1 MQFGLEKTREGGCR
15 EGNWVS
21 RMNCFCTVLS
31 PVRARVN
38 RYLLF
43 ILWLAGSMAALP
55 AARTLAQTP
64 APSKLDAITVE
75 GTVRNSVGEPVMGAS
90 VVLEEKGGTRK
101 LETKTDADGKFS
113 VIVRHAGTYTATVEK
128 EGLGKCVTDP
138 MPLLSVGQK
147 KQLDLRLQ
155 ATTLAQ
161 ASSSGPTASPGA
173 MEFKDE
179 PSFTV
184 AGVTDWSGAGG
195 HGSDTSL
202 RTSEALARETLAL
215 KSSGPDK
222 TLHGAATGTAA
233 GRESLESENKL
244 RAAVART
251 PDNFEANHQLGD
263 FYLRAGKYREAIVPL
278 KVAYQINSGNV
289 ANAFD
294 LALAYRGNGDLFLA
308 RDLAVKVIASAEGDA
323 GPYALLGDL
332 DERLGDP
339 LGAVREY
346 ERAATLDPSE
356 PNYFEWGTELL
367 LHRAVRPAVI
377 VFKKGSSLQSDS
389 ARMLVGLGAA
399 LYADGSYDE
408 AAGQLCR
415 ASDLR
420 PEEAMPYLFLGKM
433 EVTLPTA
440 FSCSE
445 QKLARFLQNQP
456 ENALANYYYAMAV
469 LKRSRES
476 KSPADSQQAEALL
489 KKSVAIDPKLGEA
502 YLQLGILYA
511 AQGASDEAITSF
523 QKAIEV
529 TPGLGEAHYRLSQLY
544 KRAGEKAKSE
554 QEIQLYKQVEKS
566 EADEVERQRREIQ
579 QFLIILKDQPA
590 VSAPH

>member
-1 MQFGLEKTREGGCR
+1 LAASFAGL
-15 EGNWVS
+15 
-21 RMNCFCTVLS
+21 
-31 PVRARVN
+31 
-38 RYLLF
+38 
-43 ILWLAGSMAALP
+43 AA
-55 AARTLAQTP
+55 ATAVAQTP
-64 APSKLDAITVE
+64 SPSQLDAITVE
-75 GTVRNSVGEPVMGAS
+75 GTVRNSAGEPVMGAS
-90 VVLEEKGGTRK
+90 VLLEEKNGSHK
-101 LETKTDADGKFS
+101 LETKTDAGGKF
-113 VIVRHAGTYTATVEK
+113 VLNVRHEGTYTVTVEK
-128 EGLGKCVTDP
+128 AGFGKCVTDP
-138 MPLLSVGQK
+138 MALSAGQK
-147 KQLDLRLQ
+147 KQIELRLQ
-155 ATTLAQ
+155 TAMA
-161 ASSSGPTASPGA
+161 AHPSSVSPTAAPGA

-179 PSFTV
+179 PNFTV

-215 KSSGPDK
+215 KSSGSEDSS
-222 TLHGAATGTAA
+222 HGPAAGNATG
-233 GRESLESENKL
+233 RETTESENKL

-251 PDNFEANHQLGD
+251 PNSFEANHQLGE
-263 FYLRAGKYREAIVPL
+263 FYLRSGKYHEAIASL
-278 KVAYQINSGNV
+278 KAAYQINGGNV
-289 ANAFD
+289 ANAYD
-294 LALAYRGNGDLFLA
+294 LALSYRSNGDVALA
-308 RDLAVKVIASAEGDA
+308 HDLVMKILASAEGTA
-323 GPYALLGDL
+323 SAHGLLGDL

-377 VFKKGSSLQSDS
+377 VFKKGSVAHPNS
-389 ARMLVGLGAA
+389 ARMQVGLGAA

-408 AAGQLCR
+408 AADQLCH
-415 ASDLR
+415 ASDLQ
-420 PEEAMPYLFLGKM
+420 PEEAAPYLFLGKM

-456 ENALANYYYAMAV
+456 GNALANYYFAMAV

-476 KSPADSQQAEALL
+476 KSSADTQQAEALL
-489 KKSVAIDPKLGEA
+489 QKSVAIDPKLGQA

-511 AQGASDEAITSF
+511 AQGASDAAVGAF

-566 EADEVERQRREIQ
+566 EADEVERQRREVQ

>member
-1 MQFGLEKTREGGCR
+1 MR
-15 EGNWVS
+15 N
-21 RMNCFCTVLS
+21 
-31 PVRARVN
+31 
-38 RYLLF
+38 
-43 ILWLAGSMAALP
+43 AA
-55 AARTLAQTP
+55 
-64 APSKLDAITVE
+64 
-75 GTVRNSVGEPVMGAS
+75 GEPVAGAS
-90 VVLEEKGGTRK
+90 VLLEEKSGARK
-101 LETKTDADGKFS
+101 LETKTDAEGKF
-113 VIVRHAGTYTATVEK
+113 ILTVRHAGMYEVTVEK
-128 EGLGKCVTDP
+128 AGFGKCVTDP

-147 KQLDLRLQ
+147 KQIELRLQ
-155 ATTLAQ
+155 PATAAQ
-161 ASSSGPTASPGA
+161 PSSSNQTASPGA

-179 PSFTV
+179 PNFTV

-215 KSSGPDK
+215 KSSGSDEAP
-222 TLHGAATGTAA
+222 HGAAAGDAT
-233 GRESLESENKL
+233 GREPMEAENKL

-251 PDNFEANHQLGD
+251 PESFEANHQLGE
-263 FYLRAGKYREAIVPL
+263 FYLRSSHYREAIASL
-278 KVAYQINSGNV
+278 KAAYQISGENV
-289 ANAFD
+289 GNAYD
-294 LALAYRGNGDLFLA
+294 LALAYRGNGDLVLA

-323 GPYALLGDL
+323 GVHALLGDL

-356 PNYFEWGTELL
+356 PNYFEWGSELL

-377 VFKKGSSLQSDS
+377 VFKKGSVAHANS

-408 AAGQLCR
+408 AAGQLCL
-415 ASDLR
+415 ASDR
-420 PEEAMPYLFLGKM
+420 KPEDPTPYLFLGKM

-445 QKLARFLQNQP
+445 QKLARFLHNQP
-456 ENALANYYYAMAV
+456 GNALANYYYAMVV

-476 KSPADSQQAEALL
+476 KSSADSQQAEALL

-511 AQGASDEAITSF
+511 AQGASDQAIAAF

>member
-1 MQFGLEKTREGGCR
+1 
-15 EGNWVS
+15 
-21 RMNCFCTVLS
+21 
-31 PVRARVN
+31 
-38 RYLLF
+38 
-43 ILWLAGSMAALP
+43 
-55 AARTLAQTP
+55 
-64 APSKLDAITVE
+64 
-75 GTVRNSVGEPVMGAS
+75 MGAS

-101 LETKTDADGKFS
+101 LRTKTDADGKFS
-113 VIVRHAGTYTATVEK
+113 LIVRHAGTYTATVEK
-128 EGLGKCVTDP
+128 EGFGKCVTDP

-147 KQLDLRLQ
+147 KQLELRLQ
-155 ATTLAQ
+155 ATTPPPP
-161 ASSSGPTASPGA
+161 SSSGPTASPGA

-251 PDNFEANHQLGD
+251 PDNFEANHQLGEC
-263 FYLRAGKYREAIVPL
+263 YLRAGKYREAVASL
-278 KVAYQINSGNV
+278 KAAYQISGENV
-289 ANAFD
+289 ANAYD
-294 LALAYRGNGDLFLA
+294 LALAYRGNGDLALA
-308 RDLAVKVIASAEGDA
+308 HDLAVKIRAIADDNA
-323 GPYALLGDL
+323 GLHGLLGDL

-377 VFKKGSSLQSDS
+377 VFKKGSAAHPDS

-408 AAGQLCR
+408 AAGQLCL
-415 ASDLR
+415 ASDLK
-420 PEEAMPYLFLGKM
+420 PEDATPYLFLGKM

-445 QKLARFLQNQP
+445 QKLARFLQNQT
-456 ENALANYYYAMAV
+456 ENALANYYYAMVV

-476 KSPADSQQAEALL
+476 KSSADAQQAEALL

-511 AQGASDEAITSF
+511 AQGASEQAIAAF

-566 EADEVERQRREIQ
+566 EADEVERQRREVQ

>member
-1 MQFGLEKTREGGCR
+1 M
-15 EGNWVS
+15 NW
-21 RMNCFCTVLS
+21 FCMARL
-31 PVRARVN
+31 PFQNRVN
-38 RYLLF
+38 RYPGFFHLLA
-43 ILWLAGSMAALP
+43 ILLAGLVAAG
-55 AARTLAQTP
+55 AIAQTP
-64 APSKLDAITVE
+64 SPSQLDAITVE
-75 GTVRNSVGEPVMGAS
+75 GAVRDSAGEPVTGAS
-90 VVLEEKGGTRK
+90 VVLEEKSGGRR
-101 LETKTDADGKFS
+101 LETKTDAEGKFS
-113 VIVRHAGTYTATVEK
+113 FTVRHAGMYTATVEK
-128 EGLGKCVTDP
+128 AGFDKCVTNP

-147 KQLDLRLQ
+147 RQIDLRLQ
-155 ATTLAQ
+155 TATAAQ
-161 ASSSGPTASPGA
+161 LSSSSAATSSGA

-215 KSSGPDK
+215 KSSGSDESS
-222 TLHGAATGTAA
+222 HGAAAGAA
-233 GRESLESENKL
+233 TGRESLEEENKL

-251 PDNFEANHQLGD
+251 PDSFEANHQLGE
-263 FYLRAGKYREAIVPL
+263 FYLRSGKNRKAIASL
-278 KVAYQINSGNV
+278 KAAYQINGEDV
-289 ANAFD
+289 ANAYD
-294 LALAYRGNGDLFLA
+294 LALAYRANGDLVLA
-308 RDLAVKVIASAEGDA
+308 HDLAVKLLANSEGDA
-323 GPYALLGDL
+323 GLHGLLGDL

-377 VFKKGSSLQSDS
+377 VFKKGSLAHPHS

-415 ASDLR
+415 ASDLK
-420 PEEAMPYLFLGKM
+420 PEEAAPYLFMAKM
-433 EVTLPTA
+433 EVNSPTS
-440 FSCSE
+440 FSCAE
-445 QKLARFLQNQP
+445 QKLARFVQNQP
-456 ENALANYYYAMAV
+456 GNALANYYFAMAV
-469 LKRSRES
+469 LKRNRES
-476 KSPADSQQAEALL
+476 KSSADSQQAEALL
-489 KKSVAIDPKLGEA
+489 KKSLAIDPKLGEA

-511 AQGASDEAITSF
+511 AQGASDQAIAAF
-523 QKAIEV
+523 NKAVEV

-544 KRAGEKAKSE
+544 KRSGEKAKSE

>member
-1 MQFGLEKTREGGCR
+1 
-15 EGNWVS
+15 
-21 RMNCFCTVLS
+21 
-31 PVRARVN
+31 
-38 RYLLF
+38 
-43 ILWLAGSMAALP
+43 MAV
-55 AARTLAQTP
+55 AQTP
-64 APSKLDAITVE
+64 SPSQLNAITVE
-75 GTVRNSVGEPVMGAS
+75 GTVRNSAGEPVMGAS

-101 LETKTDADGKFS
+101 LKTKTDADGKF
-113 VIVRHAGTYTATVEK
+113 ILTVRHAGTYTVTVEK
-128 EGLGKCVTDP
+128 AGFGKCVTDP
-138 MPLLSVGQK
+138 MPLLSAGQK
-147 KQLDLRLQ
+147 KQIEVRLQ
-155 ATTLAQ
+155 TTTVAQ
-161 ASSSGPTASPGA
+161 PSAASQTASPGA

-179 PSFTV
+179 PNFTV

-215 KSSGPDK
+215 KSSGSDEAP
-222 TLHGAATGTAA
+222 HGAAAGDATGRGPMEA
-233 GRESLESENKL
+233 ENKL

-251 PDNFEANHQLGD
+251 PNSFEANHELGE
-263 FYLRAGKYREAIVPL
+263 FYLRSDKYREAISSL
-278 KVAYQINSGNV
+278 KAAYQINAENV
-289 ANAFD
+289 ANAYD
-294 LALAYRGNGDLFLA
+294 LALAYRGNGDVVLA
-308 RDLAVKVIASAEGDA
+308 RDLAVKVIASAEGNA
-323 GPYALLGDL
+323 GLHALLGDL

-356 PNYFEWGTELL
+356 PNYFEWGSELL

-377 VFKKGSSLQSDS
+377 VFKKGSVAHPNS

-408 AAGQLCR
+408 AAGQLCH
-415 ASDLR
+415 ASDLQ
-420 PEEAMPYLFLGKM
+420 PEEATPYLFLGKM

-445 QKLARFLQNQP
+445 QKLGRFLHNQP
-456 ENALANYYYAMAV
+456 GNALANYYYAMVV

-476 KSPADSQQAEALL
+476 KSSADSQQAEALL
-489 KKSVAIDPKLGEA
+489 KKSLAIDPKLGEA
-502 YLQLGILYA
+502 YLQLGILNA
-511 AQGASDEAITSF
+511 AQGASDQAIAAF

-529 TPGLGEAHYRLSQLY
+529 TPGPGEAHYRLSQLY

>member
-1 MQFGLEKTREGGCR
+1 M
-15 EGNWVS
+15 
-21 RMNCFCTVLS
+21 
-31 PVRARVN
+31 
-38 RYLLF
+38 
-43 ILWLAGSMAALP
+43 
-55 AARTLAQTP
+55 
-64 APSKLDAITVE
+64 
-75 GTVRNSVGEPVMGAS
+75 
-90 VVLEEKGGTRK
+90 
-101 LETKTDADGKFS
+101 
-113 VIVRHAGTYTATVEK
+113 YTATVEK
-128 EGLGKCVTDP
+128 AGFDKCVTNP

-147 KQLDLRLQ
+147 RQIDLRLQ
-155 ATTLAQ
+155 TATAAQ
-161 ASSSGPTASPGA
+161 LSSSSAATSSGA

-215 KSSGPDK
+215 KSSGSDESS
-222 TLHGAATGTAA
+222 HGAAAGAA
-233 GRESLESENKL
+233 TGRESLEEENKL

-251 PDNFEANHQLGD
+251 PDSFEANHQLGE
-263 FYLRAGKYREAIVPL
+263 FYLRSGKNRKAIASL
-278 KVAYQINSGNV
+278 KAAYQINGEDV
-289 ANAFD
+289 ANAYD
-294 LALAYRGNGDLFLA
+294 LALAYRANGDLVLA
-308 RDLAVKVIASAEGDA
+308 HDLAVKLLANSEGDA
-323 GPYALLGDL
+323 GLHGLLGDL

-377 VFKKGSSLQSDS
+377 VFKKGSLAHPHS

-415 ASDLR
+415 ASDLK
-420 PEEAMPYLFLGKM
+420 PEEAAPYLFMAKM
-433 EVTLPTA
+433 EVNSPTS
-440 FSCSE
+440 FSCAE
-445 QKLARFLQNQP
+445 QKLARFVQNQP
-456 ENALANYYYAMAV
+456 GNALANYYFAMAV
-469 LKRSRES
+469 LKRNRES
-476 KSPADSQQAEALL
+476 KSSADSQQAEALL
-489 KKSVAIDPKLGEA
+489 KKSLAIDPKLGEA

-511 AQGASDEAITSF
+511 AQGASDQAIAAF
-523 QKAIEV
+523 NKAVEV

-544 KRAGEKAKSE
+544 KRSGEKAKSE